1 MRWWLGWGAALAM
14 LACWGSPDAA
24 EMAPVRAGS
33 AAAASSRGSFARTE
47 AREPC
52 AEHDPLR
59 TPFFGDL
66 HVHTVYSLDASTQ
79 GTRNGPLDAYRFAR
93 GEAIGIQ
100 PYDAA
105 GRPLRQLQLDRPLD
119 FAAVTDHAELF
130 GELTICDTP
139 GLAGYDAPVCVIYR
153 RWPRL
158 AFFLMNSRSTN
169 SEAPV
174 RYAFCGAGG
183 EYCARA
189 ARTPWRAIRDAAE
202 AAYDRSAACTFTT
215 FVGYEWTGGP
225 GSNNL
230 HRNVIFRSAVVPDL
244 PVSYFE
250 APALRE
256 FWRRLEETCQRALPG
271 CDLLTIPHNS
281 NLSGGLMFRT
291 VHEDGSPYTAADA
304 RKRAAFEPLVE
315 VLQHKGDSEC
325 RLGAETED
333 ELCGFEK
340 LPYSNFTQSYLSW
353 LAQEPGATSFIR
365 NALKEGLVQQAL
377 LGANPFKYGHVAS
390 TDTHLAAAGAVRE
403 DQHPGHGGA
412 GAVAP
417 TWRPGLPDDI
427 ELNPGGLAVL
437 WAEENSR
444 DALFAAMRRRE
455 AYGTSGPRIVVRFFG
470 GWDYP
475 SSLCEEPDFVAR
487 GYAGGVPMGGDFSP
501 PKTPGDMSPPKTSGD
516 LLPPMISGDPSR
528 PTTRGDL
535 SPPAPTFAVWALR
548 DPGVAGRPGA
558 PLERIQI
565 VKGWVENGVPRE
577 RVYDVAGRKD
587 DGAGVDL
594 ATCTAIGTGH
604 DELCTVWRDPGF
616 DAGAPAFY
624 YARVLE
630 NPTCRWSTYVC
641 SANGVDCARPDTI
654 DAGFEPCCDTR
665 FPRTIQERAWTS
677 PVWYTP

>member
-1 MRWWLGWGAALAM
+1 MRGWLGWTTALAV
-14 LACWGSPDAA
+14 LAC
-24 EMAPVRAGS
+24 AGS
-33 AAAASSRGSFARTE
+33 ALVPALPVGAESQPLPFARTE
-47 AREPC
+47 TREPC

-59 TPFFGDL
+59 TPYFGDL
-66 HVHTVYSLDASTQ
+66 HVHTAYSLDASTQ
-79 GTRNGPLDAYRFAR
+79 GTRNTPLDAYRFAR
-93 GEAIGIQ
+93 GEPLGIQ

-105 GRPLRQLQLDRPLD
+105 GRPLRRLQLDRPLD

-130 GELTICDTP
+130 GELTICETP
-139 GLAGYDAPVCVIYR
+139 GLPGYDAPVCVIYR

-174 RYAFCGAGG
+174 RYAFCGSEG
-183 EYCARA
+183 EHCARA

-202 AAYDRSAACTFTT
+202 ADYDRSAACAFTT

-225 GSNNL
+225 GSNNI
-230 HRNVIFRSAVVPDL
+230 HRNVIFRNAAVPDL
-244 PVSYFE
+244 PVTYFE
-250 APALRE
+250 APELRE
-256 FWRRLEETCQRALPG
+256 FWRRLEGTCMAALPG

-291 VHEDGSPYTAADA
+291 VHEDGSPYSAADA

-315 VLQHKGDSEC
+315 ILQHKGDSEC

-340 LPYSNFTQSYLSW
+340 LPYSNFTQSYLPW
-353 LAQEPGATSFIR
+353 LAEEPGAMNFTR
-365 NALKEGLVQQAL
+365 NALKEGLVQQML

-412 GAVAP
+412 GAVAAAL
-417 TWRPGLPDDI
+417 RPGLPDDI
-427 ELNPGGLAVL
+427 ALNPGGLAVL

-444 DALFAAMRRRE
+444 DALFEAMRRRE
-455 AYGTSGPRIVVRFFG
+455 VYGTSGPRIVVRFFG

-475 SSLCEEPDFVAR
+475 SSLCEQSDFAAR
-487 GYAGGVPMGGDFSP
+487 GYAGGVPMGGDLF
-501 PKTPGDMSPPKTSGD
+501 PPKTSGD
-516 LLPPMISGDPSR
+516 LPP
-528 PTTRGDL
+528 PTSNT
-535 SPPAPTFAVWALR
+535 APTFAVWALR
-548 DPGVAGRPGA
+548 DPGAAGRLGA
-558 PLERIQI
+558 PLQRIQI
-565 VKGWVENGVPRE
+565 VKGWVENGAPRE
-577 RVYDVAGRKD
+577 RVYDVAGEND
-587 DGAGVDL
+587 SGAGVDL
-594 ATCTAIGTGH
+594 ATCTAIGSGH
-604 DELCTVWRDPGF
+604 DELCTVWRDPAF
-616 DAGAPAFY
+616 DAAAPAFY

-641 SANGVDCARPDTI
+641 NANGIDCSRPDTI
-654 DAGFEPCCDTR
+654 AAGFEPCCDAH

-677 PVWYTP
+677 PIWYTPPGSTAAGIGGARGAHAGTDGRVP